1 MAEVM
6 SADCCVDPS
15 DFSRNCFCSVI
26 CCVLCV
32 YLLFQVKQRTQ
43 QIPLK
48 LLNPGKLDRSTQQS
62 ADAIPTKTWF
72 MMAEG
77 GHSSPIVSPSMN
89 GLTSDKIMEIAD
101 DLDIFTQ
108 FYDQLQKV
116 RISFALKTAIE

>member
-1 MAEVM
+1 MCLPDVPGKT
-6 SADCCVDPS
+6 V
-15 DFSRNCFCSVI
+15 
-26 CCVLCV
+26 
-32 YLLFQVKQRTQ
+32 QRTQ

-48 LLNPGKLDRSTQQS
+48 YLHPGKLDRSTQQS

-101 DLDIFTQ
+101 DVDVFTQ
-108 FYDQLQKV
+108 FYDQLQKES
-116 RISFALKTAIE
+116 RGITSSTPIRSTISNTGIN